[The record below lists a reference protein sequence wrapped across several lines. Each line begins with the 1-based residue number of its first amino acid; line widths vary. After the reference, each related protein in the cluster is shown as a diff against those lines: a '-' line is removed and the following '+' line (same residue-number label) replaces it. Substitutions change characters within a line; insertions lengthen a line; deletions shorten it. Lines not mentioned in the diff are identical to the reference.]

1 MPILAAKGTA
11 SVILFNQ
18 ENRHDFCLNPLHF
31 DDLNIGTHVRL
42 VATILMK
49 LSTVSPWI
57 LIGITFT
64 RYSLGIEHIFDEGSK
79 QKYYK
84 LL

>member
-18 ENRHDFCLNPLHF
+18 ENRHNFCLNPLHF

-49 LSTVSPWI
+49 LSTTCEIEMPEPATVNS
-57 LIGITFT
+57 ITLDT
-64 RYSLGIEHIFDEGSK
+64 YRNYL
-79 QKYYK
+79 YK
-84 LL
+84 VQPRH